1 MRMESKGLIGSCLCM
16 LVAGSGCVAGRK
28 TVGERDSLIVERYDS
43 LWAERVWK
51 SDIQTTL
58 RWEEVSFS
66 APDSNGRQYVGQI
79 RRAVADCRQG
89 SVSQDTLLS
98 LSRQEGRWLRET
110 VATEQK
116 ESGWS
121 LGRLPV
127 WWVLGGGGVLFLG
140 VRWCNRRKRWHLNG

>member
-1 MRMESKGLIGSCLCM
+1 M

-28 TVGERDSLIVERYDS
+28 TVAERTFGERDSLIVERYDS

-51 SDIQTTL
+51 SDMQTTL

-79 RRAVADCRQG
+79 RRAVADCRLV

-98 LSRQEGRWLRET
+98 LSRQEGHQLRET

>member
-1 MRMESKGLIGSCLCM
+1 MRKKDKGMVLCLCIM
-16 LVAGSGCVAGRK
+16 LAVSGCRTGRRVAADR
-28 TVGERDSLIVERYDS
+28 TFGERDSLVAERCDS
-43 LWAERVWK
+43 LRAEHLWK
-51 SDIQTTL
+51 SDMQTVL
-58 RWEEVSFS
+58 RWEEVSLS

-79 RRAVADCRQG
+79 RRAIADCRQV

-98 LSRQEGRWLRET
+98 LSRQESRRLRET

-127 WWVLGGGGVLFLG
+127 WWVLGGGGVLLLG
-140 VRWCNRRKRWHLNG
+140 VWFVFRKK

>member
-28 TVGERDSLIVERYDS
+28 TVAERTFGERDSLIAERYDS
-43 LWAERVWK
+43 LRAEHLWK
-51 SDIQTTL
+51 SDRQTVL
-58 RWEEVSFS
+58 RWEEVSLS

-79 RRAVADCRQG
+79 RRAVADCRQV

-98 LSRQEGRWLRET
+98 LSRQEGYRLRET

-140 VRWCNRRKRWHLNG
+140 VWFKIRKI